1 MTMSLDVQTPAK
13 RVGDLIQLAQHY
25 AKVVDAQSAAFQAV
39 RAAEQAF
46 VHATGAGVLSA
57 ATLGQDVFREELE
70 RTTEAVGTAEYQI
83 SELVL
88 ELLKDGSLADFHELL
103 NAQIS
108 GRP

>member
-1 MTMSLDVQTPAK
+1 MTISLDVQTPAK

-25 AKVVDAQSAAFQAV
+25 EQSVEAQMAAYQAV
-39 RAAEQAF
+39 RAAEEAYAKSSGDVTFDAAF
-46 VHATGAGVLSA
+46 LCVDMFQKEVDRATRILKEM
-57 ATLGQDVFREELE
+57 QR
-70 RTTEAVGTAEYQI
+70 QI

-88 ELLKDGSLADFHELL
+88 ELYEDGSLADFQELL